1 MKQLQTG
8 QHFGAAKKT
17 LQLEGTILTE
27 AGYTADEIDGL
38 VDRHVI
44 IAAASKAPELAR

>member
-1 MKQLQTG
+1 LRTQPPVLGENTREIL
-8 QHFGAAKKT
+8 AA
-17 LQLEGTILTE
+17 